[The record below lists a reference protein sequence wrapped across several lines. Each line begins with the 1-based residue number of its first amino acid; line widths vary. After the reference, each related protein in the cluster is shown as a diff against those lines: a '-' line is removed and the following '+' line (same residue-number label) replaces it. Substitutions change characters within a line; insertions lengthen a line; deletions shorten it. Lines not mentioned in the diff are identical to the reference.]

1 MPTAAIAQANATASP
16 VANSTG
22 SVTNQ
27 AIQML
32 TGPYAT
38 NRYSQ
43 GLQCQGPSLSISPF
57 LTKSLSY
64 AEPFKSYTSTPYY
77 DPTDADENGVPD
89 NPGKIL
95 YYQQMPTGQKNNHS
109 WNWGVSATVSIPLDR
124 GLQDRCK
131 SAVDTETALQQQILA
146 NKRLDFELS
155 RLRHCGELAQK
166 GITFHP
172 KSKFYVIC
180 SDVTLTPKP
189 GQVLPHI
196 HKITLSKPDAKR
208 VQPDS
213 GPAEPTSA
221 PAKNQPSQA
230 VPLPVKPF
238 SSPSSP

>member
-43 GLQCQGPSLSISPF
+43 GLQCQGPTLNISPF

-64 AEPFKSYTSTPYY
+64 ATPFSSHVSTPYY

-89 NPGKIL
+89 NPGKVL
-95 YYQQMPTGQKNNHS
+95 YYSKMPSGQKNNHS

-131 SAVDTETALQQQILA
+131 TAVDTETAMQRQLLA

-166 GITFHP
+166 GIQFHP
-172 KSKFYVIC
+172 KSQFYVIC
-180 SDVTLTPKP
+180 SDVILTARPNQNTKP
-189 GQVLPHI
+189 IPHI
-196 HKITLSKPDAKR
+196 HRLTVSKPAAK
-208 VQPDS
+208 S
-213 GPAEPTSA
+213 E
-221 PAKNQPSQA
+221 
-230 VPLPVKPF
+230 
-238 SSPSSP
+238 SPSSAPVAKPAVPKPIQVQPFSRESSR

>member
-57 LTKSLSY
+57 LTKSLTY
-64 AEPFKSYTSTPYY
+64 ADPYQTTVKTPYY

-89 NPGKIL
+89 NPGNIL
-95 YYQQMPTGQKNNHS
+95 YYSEMPSGQKKGNHS
-109 WNWGVSATVSIPLDR
+109 WNWGISATVSIPLDR
-124 GLQDRCK
+124 KLQDQCK
-131 SAVDTETALQQQILA
+131 AAVDTETALQQQILA
-146 NKRLDFELS
+146 NKRLDFEIS
-155 RLRHCGELAQK
+155 RLKHCGTLAQQ
-166 GITFHP
+166 GIQFHP

-180 SDVTLTPKP
+180 SDVILTPVPNQNAKP
-189 GQVLPHI
+189 IPHF
-196 HKITLSKPDAKR
+196 HKVKASEPAAKSES
-208 VQPDS
+208 Q
-213 GPAEPTSA
+213 GSA
-221 PAKNQPSQA
+221 PAAKPAAPKQI
-230 VPLPVKPF
+230 PVEPF
-238 SSPSSP
+238 SPESSRSES

>member
-1 MPTAAIAQANATASP
+1 MPSAAIAQANATASP

-43 GLQCQGPSLSISPF
+43 GLQCQGPTLNISPF
-57 LTKSLSY
+57 LTKSLTY
-64 AEPFKSYTSTPYY
+64 AEPFKSHVSTPYY
-77 DPTDADENGVPD
+77 DPTDEDENGVPD

-95 YYQQMPTGQKNNHS
+95 YYSKMPSGQKNNHS
-109 WNWGVSATVSIPLDR
+109 FNYGISATISIPLDR

-131 SAVDTETALQQQILA
+131 TAVDTETAMQRQLLA

-166 GITFHP
+166 GIQFHP
-172 KSKFYVIC
+172 KSQFYVIC
-180 SDVTLTPKP
+180 SDVVLTAKPNQNPK
-189 GQVLPHI
+189 VLPHT
-196 HKITLSKPDAKR
+196 HKIKVVKPAAKSES
-208 VQPDS
+208 Q
-213 GPAEPTSA
+213 GSA
-221 PAKNQPSQA
+221 PAAKPA
-230 VPLPVKPF
+230 APKPIPVEPF
-238 SSPSSP
+238 SPAKSQP